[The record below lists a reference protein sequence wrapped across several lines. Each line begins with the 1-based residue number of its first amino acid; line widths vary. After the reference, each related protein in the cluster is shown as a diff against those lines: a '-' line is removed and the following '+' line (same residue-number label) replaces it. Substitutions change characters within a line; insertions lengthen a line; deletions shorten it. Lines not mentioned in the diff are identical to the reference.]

1 MLSTSPTPSPTTTS
15 FTKLTAMP
23 SPKHYRLLI
32 LFAVVVIDVMGAGL
46 IIPVLPD
53 LVQHHLGTT
62 TANASVYGAALLIAY
77 SVMQFVFSPIIGRLS
92 DRYGRRP
99 VILASLAGFSL
110 DYVVMAFAPS
120 YAWLFV
126 GRCVAGIT
134 GASMTT
140 AFAYVADISTSAHRA
155 RNFGVIG
162 AAIGLGFILG
172 PVLGGFL
179 GQIDLQYPFLAASGL
194 ALVNAVAAY
203 FFLPESLVTP
213 LRQPSRLALTNP
225 LGPLLRP
232 ALMGL
237 AAALFCIQMAEQTL
251 PSTWVYYTKL
261 AFGWGQQQVGWS
273 MGFAGLLIVGVQGV
287 LVRVVVPR
295 WGELAAITWGCLAW
309 AVAAFVFPF
318 VVQVGWVY
326 ALMLP
331 YAFGGIVTPSLQA
344 LLSQRTDAAQQG
356 TLQGSLSALT
366 SLTAVV
372 GPLLATGLFSYF
384 AARSAYHFPGA
395 PFVSA
400 GGLVLA
406 GGLLAWHSL
415 RRHQPSPMA
424 APVATATANATDTT
438 NLATAPPAEAEL
450 DLVA

>member
-1 MLSTSPTPSPTTTS
+1 
-15 FTKLTAMP
+15 MP
-23 SPKHYRLLI
+23 SPNRFRLLI

-53 LVQHHLGTT
+53 LVQRHLGTS
-62 TANASVYGAALLIAY
+62 TANASVYGAGLLIAY

-92 DRYGRRP
+92 DQYGRRP
-99 VILASLAGFSL
+99 VILASLVGFSL

-140 AFAYVADISTSAHRA
+140 AFAYVADISTPTHRA
-155 RNFGVIG
+155 RNFGIIG

-179 GQIDLQYPFLAASGL
+179 GQIDLHYPFLAAAGL
-194 ALVNAVAAY
+194 ALINAVAAY
-203 FFLPESLVTP
+203 FFLPESLAAP
-213 LRQPSRLALTNP
+213 LRQPVRLTLTNP
-225 LGPLLRP
+225 LAPLLRP

-237 AAALFCIQMAEQTL
+237 AAALFCVQMAEQTL
-251 PSTWVYYTKL
+251 PSTWVYYTKV

-287 LVRVVVPR
+287 LVRVVVPK
-295 WGELAAITWGCLAW
+295 WGESAAITWGCVAW
-309 AVAAFVFPF
+309 AVAAVVFPF
-318 VVQVGWVY
+318 VTHIGWVY

-331 YAFGGIVTPSLQA
+331 YAFGGIVTPSIQA
-344 LLSQRTDAAQQG
+344 LLSQRTDATQQG
-356 TLQGSLSALT
+356 RLQGSLSALT
-366 SLTAVV
+366 SLTAIA

-384 AARSAYHFPGA
+384 AARSAYYFPGA

-400 GGLVLA
+400 AVLVLT
-406 GGLLAWHSL
+406 GCTLAWATL
-415 RRHQPSPMA
+415 RHRATPPQSAPSVVVDA
-424 APVATATANATDTT
+424 AT
-438 NLATAPPAEAEL
+438 EIE
-450 DLVA
+450 LVA